1 MNFPR
6 GLELSSDAG
15 FLVAKFL
22 NDFLVQIYW
31 LSSMS
36 DICMRQL
43 ETDFYELG
51 SSEIGGYKGNREGM
65 V

>member
-6 GLELSSDAG
+6 GLERSSDAG

-22 NDFLVQIYW
+22 NDLRIYCQ
-31 LSSMS
+31 SSMF
-36 DICMRQL
+36 DTCMRQL
-43 ETDFYELG
+43 EQCDFYELS